1 MTHSHALDYALVRA
15 ILARAT
21 TTSQDVSWVGLI
33 GSHSKSAR
41 FRAQLRREGIA
52 AAEVERLVCPI
63 GLGLRDKQ
71 PMAIAVS
78 VVAQLL
84 QHLQA
89 TASAAPSALPPALH
103 CGACVPN
110 CSQCALS
117 VVAS

>member
-1 MTHSHALDYALVRA
+1 
-15 ILARAT
+15 
-21 TTSQDVSWVGLI
+21 LI

-41 FRAQLRREGIA
+41 FRAQLRRDGIA

-71 PMAIAVS
+71 PMAIAVG

-84 QHLQA
+84 QHVQA
-89 TASAAPSALPPALH
+89 TASAAPSASHA
-103 CGACVPN
+103 ASASEVCVPG
-110 CSQCALS
+110 CSQCAQS